1 MATKNTIFA
10 MPTAAPAIP
19 PKPRTAAMMAMTN
32 SETINSAAR
41 ASVPLAD
48 TPSPVDWLSSK
59 SPVHGAFVL
68 SGTDRADRTVPA
80 GGIA

>member
-48 TPSPVDWLSSK
+48 TPHPSTGSRPKAPFMGLL
-59 SPVHGAFVL
+59 F
-68 SGTDRADRTVPA
+68 
-80 GGIA
+80 